1 MMEKRVI
8 LYVVEDVKTAQFRYR
23 VKNIV
28 EVLSDSKKW
37 EARWVLANQLER
49 VDLKNV
55 SVLVILRQT
64 GKNKDVLNL
73 MNIAKERGI
82 EVLFDLDDLIF
93 DYSDLPALMEGT
105 NSKNIFY
112 WVGYVFGIRKI
123 ARRVDGFITTNKF
136 LAEKLKRTFS
146 KPCAIIPN
154 SLNKTQVEIAEKCL
168 KDKKHKGFKIG
179 YFSGSPTHKKDLEM
193 IEGQL
198 EKFLEMHDDVEFLIV
213 GYMEVSKKMQEM
225 VKNNKVKMRGI
236 VEYQE
241 LMKLGAEIDVNIA
254 PLVINNFTNCK
265 SELKFFEAAAVETVT
280 IASPTYAFK
289 NAIVD
294 GENGFLA
301 KPNEWYEKLEFL
313 YKNPKQREKIARVAK
328 KYALENYYGEKFLKE
343 VEEAYEFF

>member
-1 MMEKRVI
+1 MKNKKNI
-8 LYVVEDVKTAQFRYR
+8 LYVVEDTESAQFRYR
-23 VKNIV
+23 VKNVIDA
-28 EVLSDSKKW
+28 LSNSKKW
-37 EARWVLANQLER
+37 EAKWVLADQFKE
-49 VDLKNV
+49 VDLRNV
-55 SVLVILRQT
+55 SILVILRQT
-64 GKNKDVLNL
+64 GKNKNVLDL
-73 MNIAKERGI
+73 IKIARKQSI
-82 EVLFDLDDLIF
+82 KVLFDLDDLIF
-93 DYSDLPALMEGT
+93 DYSDLLVLMKGT

-112 WVGYVFGIRKI
+112 WIGYIFGIRKI
-123 ARRVDGFITTNKF
+123 AKRVDGFITTNNF
-136 LAEKLKRTFS
+136 LGGKLKRTFD
-146 KPCAIIPN
+146 KPCVIIPN

-168 KDKKHKGFKIG
+168 KDKKHKGFTIG

-225 VKNNKVKMRGI
+225 VKNNKVKMKGI
-236 VEYQE
+236 VGYSE
-241 LMKLGAEIDVNIA
+241 LMELGAIVDVNIA
-254 PLVINNFTNCK
+254 PLVINDFTNCK
-265 SELKFFEAAAVETVT
+265 SELKFFEAAVAETVT